1 MKEWEVWM
9 GTWQE
14 EEEEWRRLCKRFSS
28 TVALSLKASISEGVL
43 IEESILSMAKT

>member
-1 MKEWEVWM
+1 M
-9 GTWQE
+9 GTWQEEE